1 MLRYVTK
8 MDTRTDFNATNFDIS
23 VKEFVQVPH
32 VPAILRAKKI
42 EMLFP
47 SSPTMGIH
55 YDETFLKG

>member
-1 MLRYVTK
+1 
-8 MDTRTDFNATNFDIS
+8 MDTRTGFNATKFDIS
-23 VKEFVQVPH
+23 IKEFVQVSL
-32 VPAILRAKKI
+32 VPAILRANKM

>member
-1 MLRYVTK
+1 

>member
-8 MDTRTDFNATNFDIS
+8 MDTRTGFNGTKFDIS
-23 VKEFVQVPH
+23 IKEFVQVSL
-32 VPAILRAKKI
+32 VPAILRANKI